1 MGFAPQF
8 AARVDVRN
16 RIAYI
21 SLSGELDLTT
31 VPILEDHLA
40 QFEGARVTAIVL
52 DLRELTFLDRSAMQ
66 VFLAARERAIKNGHR
81 LILVG
86 ASPGTRRL
94 FELTDTE
101 FLLDDRDAADI
112 MGEFTGDRAQGTG
125 HGAHADAQAD
135 ADVDV

>member
-8 AARVDVRN
+8 AARVDVRHGVAC
-16 RIAYI
+16 IA
-21 SLSGELDLTT
+21 LSGELDLTT
-31 VPILEDHLA
+31 VPVLEDHLA
-40 QFEGARVTAIVL
+40 QFEGAGVTAIML

-66 VFLAARERAIKNGHR
+66 VFLAARERANKNGHR

-101 FLLDDRDAADI
+101 FLLDDHDAA
-112 MGEFTGDRAQGTG
+112 GVVGQFTGGQRHEVDRKAAVAEAET
-125 HGAHADAQAD
+125 
-135 ADVDV
+135 DV